1 MTYYN
6 NTYILEPTKFSY
18 KIADYFHQ
26 PKQGKV
32 AVSLSGGMEST
43 LIARIAMDV
52 YGEDRVVLL
61 YSDDMFTANDPEG
74 NKNVLANV
82 TNASKLLNK
91 ELIYCPF
98 DTHLHET
105 DKVTSMMNVNK
116 MLAETYGIEFSMW
129 GFTKLFFDVAEFKE
143 DPTATHETVIE
154 RCYSDPGKYRSIIEE
169 FHLPTGEFSEYVK
182 DLDIPANVYTMLR
195 FDAERTIKRPFKDL
209 NKSEVVDLYKQLG
222 YMDLVYQTRS
232 CVTNA
237 TREDK
242 HCGTCFNCQQ
252 RYDAFA
258 KLEMED
264 FTPYVSD
271 QVKIARKRLEEKLN
285 EIHS

>member
-18 KIADYFHQ
+18 KIADYFPQ
-26 PKQGKV
+26 PNQGKV

-143 DPTATHETVIE
+143 DPTATHETVIA
-154 RCYSDPGKYRSIIEE
+154 RCYSDPEKYRSIIEE

-182 DLDIPANVYTMLR
+182 DLDIPANVYSMLR

-264 FTPYVSD
+264 FTPYVLD
-271 QVKIARKRLEEKLN
+271 QVKHARKRLEEKLN

>member
-18 KIADYFHQ
+18 KIADYFPQ
-26 PKQGKV
+26 PKHGKV

-61 YSDDMFTANDPEG
+61 YSDDMFTANNPEG

-98 DTHLHET
+98 DTQLHET

-143 DPTATHETVIE
+143 DPTATHDTVIE
-154 RCYSDPGKYRSIIEE
+154 RCYSNPEKYRSIIEE

-209 NKSEVVDLYKQLG
+209 NKSEVVDLYRQLG
-222 YMDLVYQTRS
+222 YIDLVYQTRS

-242 HCGTCFNCQQ
+242 HCGICFNCQQ

-258 KLEMED
+258 KLEMVD
-264 FTPYVSD
+264 STPYISD
-271 QVKIARKRLEEKLN
+271 QVKIARKKLEEKLK
-285 EIHS
+285 EQK

>member
-18 KIADYFHQ
+18 KIADYFPQ
-26 PKQGKV
+26 PQQGKV

-43 LIARIAMDV
+43 LVARIAIDV
-52 YGEDRVVLL
+52 YGADRVVLL
-61 YSDDMFTANDPEG
+61 YSDDMFTANNPEG

-82 TNASKLLNK
+82 TNAGKLLNK

-98 DTHLHET
+98 DTKLHET

-143 DPTATHETVIE
+143 DPTATHETVVE
-154 RCYSDPGKYRSIIEE
+154 RCYSNPEKYRSIIEE

-222 YMDLVYQTRS
+222 YLDLVYQTRS

-252 RYDAFA
+252 RHDAFA

-271 QVKIARKRLEEKLN
+271 QVRLARKRLEQKLK
-285 EIHS
+285 EQK

>member
-18 KIADYFHQ
+18 KIADYFPQ

-154 RCYSDPGKYRSIIEE
+154 RCYSDPEKYRSIIEE

-232 CVTNA
+232 CVTDA

-258 KLEMED
+258 KLEIED

-271 QVKIARKRLEEKLN
+271 QVKHARKRLEEKLN

>member
-18 KIADYFHQ
+18 KIADYFPQ

-98 DTHLHET
+98 DTQLHET

-143 DPTATHETVIE
+143 DPAATHETVIE
-154 RCYSDPGKYRSIIEE
+154 RCYSAPEKYRSIIEE

-222 YMDLVYQTRS
+222 YLDLVYQTRS

-264 FTPYVSD
+264 STPYISD
-271 QVKIARKRLEEKLN
+271 QVKIARKKLEEKLKDQK
-285 EIHS
+285 